1 MKSKKSSETIISEW
15 KKRNRSSGWIK
26 TTALTAIMWLFTACE
41 NIPNDSIIVNADE
54 KSEKFNI
61 EYQIGS
67 PESGSIIDYNV
78 FVHKNGNNFE
88 CDINQS
94 DWWISNNIKIESD
107 NVDWLF
113 SEITNR
119 LDHDL
124 ITDETR
130 SDKDD
135 KIAFAKQTYKDSV
148 LNRKTPAKKWEV
160 RVKYKKKK

>member
-1 MKSKKSSETIISEW
+1 MKSKKSSETIKTSEW
-15 KKRNRSSGWIK
+15 KKRSKSSGWIK
-26 TTALTAIMWLFTACE
+26 TTAFAIMWLFTACE
-41 NIPNDSIIVNADE
+41 NIPNDSIIVNTDE

-124 ITDETR
+124 LTDETR
-130 SDKDD
+130 NDKDD

-160 RVKYKKKK
+160 RVKYKKK

>member
-1 MKSKKSSETIISEW
+1 MKLKKSSEVSRKPEHER
-15 KKRNRSSGWIK
+15 KSSGWVK
-26 TTALTAIMWLFTACE
+26 TTALAAIMWLFTACE
-41 NIPNDSIIVNADE
+41 NIPNDSIIINADE

-88 CDINQS
+88 CDIKQS

-124 ITDETR
+124 LTDETR
-130 SDKDD
+130 NDKDD

-160 RVKYKKKK
+160 RIKYKKK

>member
-1 MKSKKSSETIISEW
+1 MKLKKSSEVSRRPEHER
-15 KKRNRSSGWIK
+15 KSSGWIK
-26 TTALTAIMWLFTACE
+26 TTAFAIMWLFTACE
-41 NIPNDSIIVNADE
+41 NIPNDSVIVNADE
-54 KSEKFNI
+54 KSEKFSI

-130 SDKDD
+130 DDKDD
-135 KIAFAKQTYKDSV
+135 KVAFAKQTYKDSV

-160 RVKYKKKK
+160 RVKYNKKK

>member
-1 MKSKKSSETIISEW
+1 MKLKKSSEVSRRPEHER
-15 KKRNRSSGWIK
+15 KSSGWIK
-26 TTALTAIMWLFTACE
+26 TTAFAIMWLFTACE
-41 NIPNDSIIVNADE
+41 NIPSDSVIVNADE
-54 KSEKFNI
+54 KSEKFSI

-88 CDINQS
+88 CNIKQS
-94 DWWISNNIKIESD
+94 DWWISNNIKVESD

-130 SDKDD
+130 ADKDD

-160 RVKYKKKK
+160 RVKFKKKK

>member
-1 MKSKKSSETIISEW
+1 MKSKKSSETIKPSEW
-15 KKRNRSSGWIK
+15 KKTNRSSGWIK
-26 TTALTAIMWLFTACE
+26 TTAFAIMWLFTACE
-41 NIPNDSIIVNADE
+41 NIPNDSIIINADE
-54 KSEKFNI
+54 KSEKFSI
-61 EYQIGS
+61 EYQFS
-67 PESGSIIDYNV
+67 EWSAWATLIDYNV

-124 ITDETR
+124 LTDETR
-130 SDKDD
+130 NDKDD

-160 RVKYKKKK
+160 RVKYKKK

>member
-1 MKSKKSSETIISEW
+1 MKSRKASEITKNPEKKNR
-15 KKRNRSSGWIK
+15 KKSSGWIK
-26 TTALTAIMWLFTACE
+26 TTAMAIMWLFTACE
-41 NIPNDSIIVNADE
+41 NIPSDQIILNMDE
-54 KSEKFNI
+54 KSEKFSI
-61 EYQIGS
+61 EYQFGS
-67 PESGSIIDYNV
+67 PESATLVDYNI

-130 SDKDD
+130 ADKDD